1 VQPPPP
7 SLHAPAHVCPAEH
20 VAGPHGGHALGPGE
34 DGTVGGR
41 GAAGP
46 GEDGGAPQN
55 VAVEGVDPD
64 SALELMVVSVEGTA
78 MGPVR
83 PAQFLNALLLM
94 LVTAVPMTKEVSP
107 EFSKAVTPMLPA
119 QLIATVVRLAVS
131 LNASTPMPVTAVPM
145 TNEVSP
151 EFAKAS
157 KPMLPVQL
165 MDALMTPW

>member
-1 VQPPPP
+1 LLLVTCTACADPQLPVWPLP

-20 VAGPHGGHALGPGE
+20 VAGPHGGHAL
-34 DGTVGGR
+34 R
-41 GAAGP
+41 HALLQLLQLA
-46 GEDGGAPQN
+46 APQN

-107 EFSKAVTPMLPA
+107 ELRKALP
-119 QLIATVVRLAVS
+119 
-131 LNASTPMPVTAVPM
+131 
-145 TNEVSP
+145 
-151 EFAKAS
+151 
-157 KPMLPVQL
+157 PMLPVQL
-165 MDALMTPW
+165 MNALVTPW

>member
-94 LVTAVPMTKEVSP
+94 PVTALPMTKEVSP
-107 EFSKAVTPMLPA
+107 EFSKALLPMLPV
-119 QLIATVVRLAVS
+119 QLIATVARPVVS
-131 LNASTPMPVTAVPM
+131 LNACVLMPVTAVPM
-145 TNEVSP
+145 TREVSL
-151 EFAKAS
+151 ELLKARI
-157 KPMLPVQL
+157 PMLPAQS
-165 MDALMTPW
+165 MDAFVTPW